1 VSVLGPPELSI
12 PAMVRESLA
21 LHVAI
26 RHAVENRR
34 DPVAAV
40 SALLARHIWPECLA
54 ENLGHDYPG
63 QTAGLDRWARAGF
76 GHGTLDVLRG
86 RDARPLPIGVT
97 DDRARCYLLG
107 YLAGRNG
114 MTPS

>member
-1 VSVLGPPELSI
+1 VSVLGPPELSV

-21 LHVAI
+21 LLVAI
-26 RHAVENRR
+26 RHAGDNKHDRI
-34 DPVAAV
+34 AAV
-40 SALLARHIWPECLA
+40 STLLARHIWPECLP

-63 QTAGLDRWARAGF
+63 AVARLDPWTRAGYV
-76 GHGTLDVLRG
+76 HGTLDSLCG
-86 RDARPLPIGVT
+86 RDARPLPVGIT
-97 DDRARCYLLG
+97 DDRLRCYLLG

>member
-21 LHVAI
+21 LQVAI

-34 DPVAAV
+34 DQVAAV
-40 SALLARHIWPECLA
+40 STLLARHIWPECLP
-54 ENLGHDYPG
+54 ENLGHDYPAT
-63 QTAGLDRWARAGF
+63 TAGLGHWTGAGYV
-76 GHGTLDVLRG
+76 HGTLDALRG
-86 RDARPLPIGVT
+86 RDARPLPVDIT
-97 DDRARCYLLG
+97 DDRSRCYLLG